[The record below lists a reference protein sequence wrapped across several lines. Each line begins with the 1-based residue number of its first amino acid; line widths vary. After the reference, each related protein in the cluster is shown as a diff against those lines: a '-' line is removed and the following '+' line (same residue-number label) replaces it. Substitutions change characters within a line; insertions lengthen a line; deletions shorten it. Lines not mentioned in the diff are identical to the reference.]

1 MVQRRTAV
9 ALLASPL
16 LLTGCA
22 GVAKAPVKELLRTLG
37 PDRHPV
43 VVMGYA
49 DWLAG

>member
-16 LLTGCA
+16 LFTGCV
-22 GVAKAPVKELLRTLG
+22 GVAEAPVKEPLRTLG

-43 VVMGYA
+43 VVTGHA
-49 DWLAG
+49 DWPAG